1 MAAKLLLL
9 EDVDSLGR
17 SGEVVTVRPG
27 YARNF
32 LIPRKLAVTANKQAL
47 HLQERLQEKR
57 KQQALVDLK
66 EAQAI
71 AERFA
76 DIVLLRVVKV
86 DHEGRM
92 YGSVTVAEISQ
103 LLLDNFGIEIEKK
116 SIQLKHPIKATGL
129 HLIEIKLKEGV
140 VASLKLSVMSE
151 EAHRLVLAESENT
164 EKNL

>member
-57 KQQALVDLK
+57 KQQALLDLK
-66 EAQAI
+66 ESQAV

-76 DIVLLRVVKV
+76 DLVLLRVVKV

-116 SIQLKHPIKATGL
+116 SIQLKHPIKTTGL

-151 EAHRLVLAESENT
+151 EAHRLVLAESENA
-164 EKNL
+164 EKNQ